1 MRNLSV
7 FIRLLYQFN
16 QRIEWQK
23 VNNLIKND
31 ISCRIAYA
39 THLYPRPKGRGFT
52 FDVIKKAQMA
62 PFYWTYLFTVLTIC
76 MISNSAKLFTLKQL
90 SHFKVKIFDFTVTKK
105 CYADACTELEDVAR
119 LQPLQHGMSKKACAE
134 IHLKYNAGQTSIEE
148 TDMPQYKAPL
158 RDMQFVLHE
167 LLNAEDHYAK
177 LPAFQENVSR
187 ELVDQYLEA
196 AADFCENELSPLNQV
211 GDREGCT
218 WNDGVVTTPTG
229 FKEAYQKYI
238 ELGFPSL
245 SAEEQ
250 YGGQGL
256 PVSLGNVI
264 SEMVGTANW
273 AWGMYPGL
281 SHGAVRTLEHHGSDE
296 QKATYLPKLVSG
308 EWTGTMCLTESHAGS
323 DLGIIRTKAE
333 PQADGSYAISG
344 EKIFISAGEHD
355 MAENIVHIVLARL
368 PGAPKGTKGISLFIV
383 PKFNLNADGS
393 LGERNGVRCGSI
405 EHKMGIHGNA
415 TCVINFDNAK
425 GFLIG
430 PENRGLNCMFTFMN
444 TARIGTAIQGLSASE
459 GSFQGALAYA
469 KDRLA
474 MRSLS
479 GPKAPEKE
487 ADPIIVHPAVR
498 NMLLTQKAFAEGGR
512 ALVYLLSLHADIVE
526 QGATEEE
533 RKFSDNILSLLT
545 PIAKAFLTET
555 GSESAKHGVQVFGGH
570 GFISEHGMEQI
581 VRDTR
586 ISCLYEGTTE
596 IQAIDLLGRK
606 VLGTQG
612 AMLKD
617 FTKIIHKFA
626 EANKD
631 NAAMQEFVEPLAALN
646 KEWGDLTMQIGMRAM
661 QNPEE
666 VGAAAV
672 DYMYFSGYV
681 TLAYLWARMA
691 LVAQEALAAGTTD
704 VDFYNAKVT
713 TARFYFKKILPRV
726 RSHVD
731 VIATG
736 VEPLFALDAEH
747 FAF

>member
-1 MRNLSV
+1 
-7 FIRLLYQFN
+7 
-16 QRIEWQK
+16 
-23 VNNLIKND
+23 
-31 ISCRIAYA
+31 
-39 THLYPRPKGRGFT
+39 
-52 FDVIKKAQMA
+52 
-62 PFYWTYLFTVLTIC
+62 

-119 LQPLQHGMSKKACAE
+119 LQPLQHGMSNKACAE

-229 FKEAYQKYI
+229 FKEAYQKFI

-383 PKFNLNADGS
+383 PKFNVNADGS

-444 TARIGTAIQGLSASE
+444 TARIGTAIQGLAASE

-469 KDRLA
+469 KDRVA

-512 ALVYLLSLHADIVE
+512 ALVYLLCLHADIVE
-526 QGATEEE
+526 QGATEED

-586 ISCLYEGTTE
+586 ISTIYEGTTE
-596 IQAIDLLGRK
+596 IQALDLLGRK

-617 FTKIIHKFA
+617 FTKIIHKFV

-704 VDFYNAKVT
+704 VDFYNAKVA

>member
-1 MRNLSV
+1 ML
-7 FIRLLYQFN
+7 
-16 QRIEWQK
+16 
-23 VNNLIKND
+23 
-31 ISCRIAYA
+31 
-39 THLYPRPKGRGFT
+39 
-52 FDVIKKAQMA
+52 
-62 PFYWTYLFTVLTIC
+62 
-76 MISNSAKLFTLKQL
+76 
-90 SHFKVKIFDFTVTKK
+90 
-105 CYADACTELEDVAR
+105 DA
-119 LQPLQHGMSKKACAE
+119 
-134 IHLKYNAGQTSIEE
+134 
-148 TDMPQYKAPL
+148 L
-158 RDMQFVLHE
+158 RDE
-167 LLNAEDHYAK
+167 GAK
-177 LPAFQENVSR
+177 
-187 ELVDQYLEA
+187 
-196 AADFCENELSPLNQV
+196 FCENVIAPLNRV
-211 GDREGCT
+211 GDSEGCT
-218 WNDGVVTTPTG
+218 WSPEGVTTPPG
-229 FKEAYQKYI
+229 FKDAYEQGV
-238 ELGFPSL
+238 EGGWPSL
-245 SAEEQ
+245 AHDEAH
-250 YGGQGL
+250 GGQGL
-256 PVSLGNVI
+256 PESLGMAV
-264 SEMVGTANW
+264 SEMVGQANCS
-273 AWGMYPGL
+273 WGMYPGL
-281 SHGAVRTLEHHGSDE
+281 SHGAMNTLSAHGTEE
-296 QKATYLPKLVSG
+296 QQATYLTKLVSG
-308 EWTGTMCLTESHAGS
+308 EWTGTMCLTEPHCGT
-323 DLGIIRTKAE
+323 DLGMLRTKAE
-333 PQADGSYAISG
+333 PNADGSYSITG
-344 EKIFISAGEHD
+344 TKIFISAGEHD
-355 MAENIVHIVLARL
+355 MAHNIVHIVLARL
-368 PGAPKGTKGISLFIV
+368 PDAPQGTKGISLFIV
-383 PKFNLNADGS
+383 PKFLPNAEGGV
-393 LGERNGVRCGSI
+393 GERNGVSCGSI
-405 EHKMGIHGNA
+405 EHKMGIHGNS
-415 TCVINFDNAK
+415 TCVMNFDGAK

-430 PENRGLNCMFTFMN
+430 PENKGLNCMFTFMN
-444 TARIGTAIQGLSASE
+444 TARIGTAVQGLAASE

-469 KDRLA
+469 KDRVA

-498 NMLLTQKAFAEGGR
+498 NMLLTQKSFAEGGR
-512 ALVYLLSLHADIVE
+512 ALIYLLSLHADIVE

-533 RKFSDNILSLLT
+533 RKYSDNILSLLT

-555 GSESAKHGVQVFGGH
+555 GSEAAKHGVQVFGGH

-596 IQAIDLLGRK
+596 IQALDLLGRK

-612 AMLKD
+612 ALLKD

-626 EANKD
+626 EANKH

-672 DYMYFSGYV
+672 DYLYFSGYV

>member
-1 MRNLSV
+1 
-7 FIRLLYQFN
+7 
-16 QRIEWQK
+16 
-23 VNNLIKND
+23 
-31 ISCRIAYA
+31 
-39 THLYPRPKGRGFT
+39 
-52 FDVIKKAQMA
+52 
-62 PFYWTYLFTVLTIC
+62 
-76 MISNSAKLFTLKQL
+76 
-90 SHFKVKIFDFTVTKK
+90 
-105 CYADACTELEDVAR
+105 
-119 LQPLQHGMSKKACAE
+119 
-134 IHLKYNAGQTSIEE
+134 
-148 TDMPQYKAPL
+148 MPQYNAPL

-167 LLNAEDHYAK
+167 LLNIDQHYAK
-177 LPAFQENVSR
+177 LPAFAENVSR
-187 ELVDQYLEA
+187 ELVDQYLET
-196 AADFCENELSPLNQV
+196 AADFCENELAPLNQV

-245 SAEEQ
+245 AAEEK

-256 PVSLGNVI
+256 PNSLGIVI
-264 SEMVGTANW
+264 SEMVGSANW
-273 AWGMYPGL
+273 SWGMYPGL

-296 QKATYLPKLVSG
+296 QKDTYLPKLVSG

-333 PQADGSYAISG
+333 PNEDGSFAISG

-355 MAENIVHIVLARL
+355 MAENIIHIVLARL

-383 PKFNLNADGS
+383 PKFNVNADGS
-393 LGERNGVRCGSI
+393 VGERNAVRCGSI

-425 GFLIG
+425 GYLIG

-444 TARIGTAIQGLSASE
+444 TARIGTAVQGLAASE
-459 GSFQGALAYA
+459 SSFQGAVAYA

-479 GPKAPEKE
+479 GAKTPEKE

-498 NMLLTQKAFAEGGR
+498 NMLLTQKSFAEGSR
-512 ALVYLLSLHADIVE
+512 ALVYFLAQYSDSVAHAE
-526 QGATEEE
+526 TEEE
-533 RKFSDNILSLLT
+533 RKYADNILSFLT
-545 PIAKAFLTET
+545 PIAKAFLTEA

-586 ISCLYEGTTE
+586 IACLYEGTTE

-606 VLGTQG
+606 VLQTQG
-612 AMLKD
+612 ALLKD
-617 FTKIIHKFA
+617 FTKIVHKFC

-631 NAAMQEFVEPLAALN
+631 NAELKELIDNLAAHN
-646 KEWGDLTMQIGMRAM
+646 KEWGDLTMQIGMKAM

-672 DYMYFSGYV
+672 DYLYYAGYV
-681 TLAYLWARMA
+681 TLAYFWAHMA
-691 LVAQEALAAGTTD
+691 VVAQQKLAEGSTETA
-704 VDFYNAKVT
+704 FYNAKIT
-713 TARFYFKKILPRV
+713 TARFYFSKILPRAKA
-726 RSHVD
+726 HVAI
-731 VIATG
+731 IASG
-736 VEPLFALDAEH
+736 VSPLMALAADD
-747 FAF
+747 FII